1 MIYTLKEIEYIR
13 KNRSDLRPKPVP
25 KLDEVIV
32 EFLKKFEVYV
42 TPTTSTSKNT
52 GGNAL
57 AGAITGMAGAD
68 VGGDAFLISG
78 QDKQTKVQEWIQWK
92 QWALNHKDFE
102 AYKEEKIG
110 KIQTFNKNIESKLRD
125 PEFQKKLEPL
135 LKGLKDNG
143 ITNRKKES
151 EDTSTFGL
159 IAIVVILVAITA
171 VALVNDN
178 EGNNDYQSSYAPRN
192 LVIK

>member
-1 MIYTLKEIEYIR
+1 
-13 KNRSDLRPKPVP
+13 
-25 KLDEVIV
+25 
-32 EFLKKFEVYV
+32 
-42 TPTTSTSKNT
+42 
-52 GGNAL
+52 
-57 AGAITGMAGAD
+57 MAGIDA
-68 VGGDAFLISG
+68 GGDVFIASG
-78 QDKQTKVQEWIQWK
+78 QEKQTKVQEWIQWK

>member
-42 TPTTSTSKNT
+42 TPTTSTSKNIRDNII
-52 GGNAL
+52 GGAV
-57 AGAITGMAGAD
+57 TGMAGIDA
-68 VGGDAFLISG
+68 GGDVFIASG
-78 QDKQTKVQEWIQWK
+78 QEKQTKVQEWIQWK

-159 IAIVVILVAITA
+159 IAIVVILVAINA